1 MEMMKTPLAVIVLL
15 ILYSSVVEATEEIGL
30 EILDTCLSEQKAM
43 QGDPVSSVRY
53 GLCLGYLK
61 GVADSL
67 NGHGVCLPEYM
78 NTVQLTQALKLV
90 FLDYVKGHQEQLK
103 LPAKL
108 TVVAAFQQAFPCR
121 HQN

>member
-1 MEMMKTPLAVIVLL
+1 MEMMKTPIAVIVLL

-67 NGHGVCLPEYM
+67 NGDGVCLPEYM
-78 NTVQLTQALKLV
+78 NSVQLTQALKLV

-108 TVVAAFQQAFPCR
+108 TVVPAFQQAFPCR